1 MESDR
6 PHRIKVKRAP
16 RNLNRNLVSPYAA
29 SDDKRVV
36 KKMETTEIK
45 TLFRKYLFSPLLHAF
60 K

>member
-36 KKMETTEIK
+36 KKMK
-45 TLFRKYLFSPLLHAF
+45 PPK
-60 K
+60 